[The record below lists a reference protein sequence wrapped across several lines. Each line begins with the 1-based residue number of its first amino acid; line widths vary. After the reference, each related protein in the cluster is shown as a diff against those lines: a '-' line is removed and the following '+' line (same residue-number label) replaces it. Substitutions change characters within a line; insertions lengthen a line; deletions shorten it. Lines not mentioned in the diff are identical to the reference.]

1 MADIFSVDERRG
13 TPSGGASAVGEGLS
27 LRKLHVKE
35 LADIGSASAFR
46 ASLVARAKRNVP
58 LSFVS
63 YLLRTVTAWFWTLLT
78 SPASILLD
86 PLSTFASLIIYPVV
100 WIGLGYAVGV
110 FWIASLL
117 GGGKLIDW
125 AGRKWA
131 NGYSM
136 VNWPNPQI
144 FGQQSIDTI
153 QAARPMLSGKYKT
166 TVPPQAH
173 IDDDNPMFGTARTA
187 RLFSL
192 PLARSLLLMSALV
205 YERNDNL
212 VTKASGIATDAQKC
226 REGSEEK
233 HRLLR
238 QADALLDQSE
248 KVIRQQAERW
258 GLRYDGVSDLASVA
272 GPFASIFYTSSDRD
286 EKPFIVL
293 VFKGTGPQNFAEF
306 LVDATI
312 NRVPAGVFFGAGAGT
327 CHEGFYQDLFM
338 QNQAGGS
345 KADSDGYGTIVG
357 TLKHVAMRMK
367 RDLVQGRRGGDPNM
381 KIPLW
386 VTGHSLGSALSSLC
400 YARFLRSPADLG
412 DDIELRDSYNF
423 GTPRLGD
430 GNFVSAFEQSLVTPR
445 DRCNILWRVQNCL
458 DAVTMVPPG
467 LADTESNRSTLSV
480 VSVLNY
486 AHLGPCMVLR
496 PIPFRTPYYRVD
508 EGGAFHEAVDVQVV
522 GDHYEGEIEREQ
534 ETAGGIKVIPS
545 AKMLSSRLT
554 SLEQSGWKNPLRWA
568 LATVPPSFY
577 HHFPASYLHDLE
589 LMQTSADQ
597 KVAAGRERRQSA
609 DG

>member
-1 MADIFSVDERRG
+1 M
-13 TPSGGASAVGEGLS
+13 
-27 LRKLHVKE
+27 KE
-35 LADIGSASAFR
+35 LTDIGSASAFR
-46 ASLVARAKRNVP
+46 ASLVAGAKHNVL

-63 YLLRTVTAWFWTLLT
+63 YLLSTVTAWFWTLLT

-86 PLSTFASLIIYPVV
+86 PLSTCASLIIYPFV
-100 WIGLGYAVGV
+100 WVALAYAVGV
-110 FWIASLL
+110 FWLASLF
-117 GGGKLIDW
+117 GGGKIIDW
-125 AGRKWA
+125 VSKKWA

-144 FGQQSIDTI
+144 FGQKSTDTV
-153 QAARPMLSGKYKT
+153 QAARPMLSGQYKT
-166 TVPPQAH
+166 TVPPQAQ
-173 IDDDNPMFGTARTA
+173 IDEESASFGSARTA

-192 PLARSLLLMSALV
+192 PLARTLLLMSALV
-205 YERNDNL
+205 YERNDDL
-212 VTKASGIATDAQKC
+212 VAQASNIAMDAQKSK
-226 REGSEEK
+226 EGSDEK
-233 HRLLR
+233 QRLLR

-248 KVIRQQAERW
+248 RIIREQAARW
-258 GLRYDGVSDLASVA
+258 GLRYGGVSDLASVA
-272 GPFASIFYTSSDRD
+272 GPFASIFYTTSDRD

-306 LVDATI
+306 LVDAAI
-312 NRVPAGVFFGAGAGT
+312 NRVPASVFFGAGAGT

-338 QNQAGGS
+338 QNQAGWN
-345 KADSDGYGTIVG
+345 KTDSDGYGTIVS
-357 TLKHVAMRMK
+357 TLKRVAMSMK

-381 KIPLW
+381 KVPLW

-430 GNFVSAFEQSLVTPR
+430 GNFVSAFEQSLITPR
-445 DRCNILWRVQNCL
+445 DRGNILWRIQNCL
-458 DAVTMVPPG
+458 DVVTMVPPG

-486 AHLGPCMVLR
+486 AHLGPCVVLR
-496 PIPFRTPYYRVD
+496 PFPFRPPYYRID

-522 GDHYEGEIEREQ
+522 GDHYEGEIERGQ
-534 ETAGGIKVIPS
+534 ETAGGIKIISS
-545 AKMLSSRLT
+545 AKLLSAKLMSLDQSRRR
-554 SLEQSGWKNPLRWA
+554 NPLRWVL
-568 LATVPPSFY
+568 LAVPPPLY
-577 HHFPASYLHDLE
+577 YHFPASYLHHLDLVQ
-589 LMQTSADQ
+589 MSVDQ
-597 KVAAGRERRQSA
+597 KVAAGGERRQAA

>member
-1 MADIFSVDERRG
+1 MNELTTFS
-13 TPSGGASAVGEGLS
+13 
-27 LRKLHVKE
+27 
-35 LADIGSASAFR
+35 SASAFR
-46 ASLVARAKRNVP
+46 TSLVARAKRNVP
-58 LSFVS
+58 LSFVL
-63 YLLRTVTAWFWTLLT
+63 YLLRTLTAWFWTLLT

-110 FWIASLL
+110 FWLASLL

-144 FGQQSIDTI
+144 FGQQSTDTI

-173 IDDDNPMFGTARTA
+173 IDDDNPIFGTARTA

-205 YERNDNL
+205 YERDDNL
-212 VTKASGIATDAQKC
+212 VTKASTIAMDAQKC
-226 REGSEEK
+226 REGSAEK
-233 HRLLR
+233 QRLVRL
-238 QADALLDQSE
+238 ADALLDQSE
-248 KVIRQQAERW
+248 KVIREQAARW

-286 EKPFIVL
+286 VKPFIVL

-338 QNQAGGS
+338 QNQAGAS
-345 KADSDGYGTIVG
+345 WDGYGTIVG

-367 RDLVQGRRGGDPNM
+367 RDLVRGRRGGDPNM

-412 DDIELRDSYNF
+412 DDIDLRDSYNF

-430 GNFVSAFEQSLVTPR
+430 GNFVSAFEQSLITPR
-445 DRCNILWRVQNCL
+445 DRANILWRIQNRS
-458 DAVTMVPPG
+458 DIVTTVPPG

-486 AHLGPCMVLR
+486 AHLGPCVVLC

-522 GDHYEGEIEREQ
+522 GDQYEGEIEREQ
-534 ETAGGIKVIPS
+534 ATSGSIKVVPS
-545 AKMLSSRLT
+545 AWVTSARLR
-554 SLEQSGWKNPLRWA
+554 SLELSKWRNPLRWV
-568 LATVPPSFY
+568 LAVVVPPPFY
-577 HHFPASYLHDLE
+577 DHFPASYLQRLDLV
-589 LMQTSADQ
+589 QTSADQ
-597 KVAAGRERRQSA
+597 AVAAGREMLREA
-609 DG
+609 GDGQAGR